1 MRGPTE
7 SPARILLVGAMG
19 LIMSACMATEWVH
32 PNKAADEY
40 TADYN
45 RCQASVLQ
53 DAKVQ
58 QGGQLVTMKAIDRC
72 LQKEGWRL
80 IER

>member
-1 MRGPTE
+1 MFLSRMLWVGGC
-7 SPARILLVGAMG
+7 SLVVA
-19 LIMSACMATEWVH
+19 SCATTEWVH
-32 PNKAADEY
+32 PNKASDEY

-53 DAKVQ
+53 DPKIQ
-58 QGGQLVTMKAIDRC
+58 QGGQLITMKAIDRC

-80 IER
+80 IERK